1 MAKPLD
7 TDSLISQADAAQLR
21 GVSRASINELIKR
34 GRLQTVDIAGKKLLL
49 RREVESFVAQKG
61 GRPAKRAQQK
71 AVKGAA
77 QKNKK

>member
-7 TDSLISQADAAQLR
+7 TDSLISQAGAAQLR

-61 GRPAKRAQQK
+61 GRPAKRAQKK